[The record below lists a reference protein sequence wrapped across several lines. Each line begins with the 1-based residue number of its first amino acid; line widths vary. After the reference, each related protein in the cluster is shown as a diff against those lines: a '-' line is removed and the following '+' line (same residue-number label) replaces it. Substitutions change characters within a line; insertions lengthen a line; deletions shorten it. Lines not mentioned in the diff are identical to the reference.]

1 MVGSRLSE
9 LLTARFGEA
18 PGVPDGL
25 ESHPFLT
32 CLAARGSCRAFTTDT
47 VTDATLE
54 TLAAAALCA
63 PSKSDLQQRDILIV
77 SAPEQRGALR
87 DLLSAQAWIAD
98 APHFVIFLANN
109 RRQRQVQKMHEKPFP
124 NDHLD
129 AFFNASVDA
138 GIALALFM
146 AAAEAA
152 GLGCCPISTIRNH
165 LAPVRDLFSLP
176 DHVFPVAGMAIG
188 YPADTARMS
197 PRLPLSATVHNDRF
211 SDCSDEVIQD
221 YDARRSAA
229 TGGPAWSRTR
239 AEMYAEQQR
248 GDFGGFI
255 RGIGFKTD

>member
-1 MVGSRLSE
+1 MAECRLSD
-9 LLTARFGEA
+9 LLNVRFGEA
-18 PGVPDGL
+18 SDVPEGL

-32 CLAARGSCRAFTTDT
+32 SLAARGSCRAFTADRVPDST
-47 VTDATLE
+47 VE

-77 SAPEQRGALR
+77 SDPGQRAALR

-98 APHFVIFLANN
+98 APHLVIVLANN
-109 RRQRQVQKMHEKPFP
+109 RRQRQMQQMHEQPFP

-138 GIALALFM
+138 GIALAFFM

-165 LAPVRDLFSLP
+165 LGPVRDLFGLP
-176 DHVFPVAGMAIG
+176 DHVFPVAGMGIG
-188 YPADTARMS
+188 YPVDRARIS
-197 PRLPLSATVHNDRF
+197 PRLPLSATVHKDRF
-211 SDCSDEVIQD
+211 TGCSDEAIHR
-221 YDARRSAA
+221 YDTRRSAA
-229 TGGPAWSRTR
+229 SGAPAWSKTR
-239 AEMYAEQQR
+239 AEMYAEPQR

-255 RGIGFKTD
+255 RSIGFKTN